1 MKVFVDVYM
10 AKNLGDDLFIDILAK
25 KFPKTSFTLN
35 YYGNGYDDFLSKYS
49 NLNKSNYCVA
59 YKVLNRLGIY
69 DYINDAKRISKQFDV
84 LVFLGGSIFRE
95 ESYWKDVYAQRMKLV
110 QEFRKQSKPVFIL
123 GANFGPYKTEE
134 FYSSYYSLFS
144 QCYDVCF
151 RESYSKELFK
161 DLECVRSSADIIF
174 QTKIPTITNKRKNIA
189 YSIIDPS
196 HKEGLAEYRDEY
208 IKAVVESIKN
218 IIDLGYTCTLM
229 SFCKNEGDLKT
240 CEEIFKSIPI
250 NLKSCVKILDY
261 QGDIEPFLKEIS
273 ESRLIIASRFHA
285 NILGIVAQTKI
296 LPLIYSD
303 KTWNVL
309 SDIGFKDKILRF
321 NECREIENSDVIEGA
336 LKSDIQVENLSD
348 LQSDSVRHFVMLEK
362 VLNNNG

>member
-10 AKNLGDDLFIDILAK
+10 AKNLGDDLFIDILSK
-25 KFPKTSFTLN
+25 KFPNTNFTLN
-35 YYGNGYDDFLSKYS
+35 YYGKGYDDFLSRYN
-49 NLNKSNYCVA
+49 NLKRSNYPVV

-69 DYINDAKRISKQFDV
+69 DYINDAKRISRQFDV
-84 LVFLGGSIFRE
+84 LVFLGGSVFRE

-134 FYSSYYSLFS
+134 FYSNYYSLFS
-144 QCYDVCF
+144 QCNDVCF

-174 QTKIPTITNKRKNIA
+174 QTKIPTTTNKRKNIA

-196 HKEGLAEYRDEY
+196 HKEGLADYRDEY
-208 IKAVVESIKN
+208 IKAVVGSIKN
-218 IIDLGYTCTLM
+218 VIDLGYTCTLM

-250 NLKSCVKILDY
+250 NLKSYVKILDY
-261 QGDIEPFLKEIS
+261 QGDIEPILKEIS
-273 ESRLIIASRFHA
+273 ESQLIIASRFHA
-285 NILGIVAQTKI
+285 NILGVVAQTNI

-303 KTWNVL
+303 KTLNVL
-309 SDIGFKDKILRF
+309 KDIGFKDKILRIE
-321 NECREIENSDVIEGA
+321 ECKEINNKEMIEG
-336 LKSDIQVENLSD
+336 LLTVHEQVSD
-348 LQSDSVRHFVMLEK
+348 LNDIKKNSLKHFSVLENI
-362 VLNNNG
+362 L